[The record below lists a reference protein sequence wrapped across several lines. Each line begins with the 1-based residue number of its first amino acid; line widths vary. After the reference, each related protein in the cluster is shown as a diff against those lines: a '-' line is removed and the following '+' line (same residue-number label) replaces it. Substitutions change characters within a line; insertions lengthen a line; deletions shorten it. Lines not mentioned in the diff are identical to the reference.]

1 MRVELV
7 QLDRQHCQ
15 HWSLIRVK
23 EMSYLSQ
30 EAWKSF
36 YDTLHRALS
45 VQLLLLEVSVPFI
58 SCADDVMTPLLSC
71 RYMFSTCRYKLQPAN
86 NFTFPSLIINYKFLP
101 LKIHRFDTT
110 LWISRT
116 NINNYDTPRKT
127 LRETTSF
134 LLLLLSLW
142 NLNLFQ

>member
-1 MRVELV
+1 VREELV

-30 EAWKSF
+30 EARKSF

-45 VQLLLLEVSVPFI
+45 VHLFLLEVSVPFI

-71 RYMFSTCRYKLQPAN
+71 RYTFSACRYKLQPAN
-86 NFTFPSLIINYKFLP
+86 NFMFP
-101 LKIHRFDTT
+101 
-110 LWISRT
+110 
-116 NINNYDTPRKT
+116 
-127 LRETTSF
+127 
-134 LLLLLSLW
+134 
-142 NLNLFQ
+142 